1 MNYIADYIAKVQGD
15 LSKLDQASIGKLIEL
30 LRAARNS
37 GKTIFTMGNG
47 GSASTAS
54 HWVNDLV
61 KGASFEKEKRFR
73 VVCLN
78 DSVATVS
85 AYSNDVGYEVSLLEP
100 LKNFVQQDDLVIAIS
115 GSGNSEN
122 VIRAIEFAKSAGA
135 KTVGLT
141 GRDGGKLGKLVDL
154 EIRVAEPHMGRIEDV
169 HMMITHIASWSFIE
183 ESESN

>member
-1 MNYIADYIAKVQGD
+1 
-15 LSKLDQASIGKLIEL
+15 
-30 LRAARNS
+30 
-37 GKTIFTMGNG
+37 
-47 GSASTAS
+47 
-54 HWVNDLV
+54 
-61 KGASFEKEKRFR
+61 
-73 VVCLN
+73 
-78 DSVATVS
+78 VATVS